1 VAVLVDTGVYDRRSA
16 FHLAERPLESA
27 KKDLNA
33 ATYRL
38 GRAEQ
43 LLEELGPLS

>member
-1 VAVLVDTGVYDRRSA
+1 VAVLVDTGVYDRSA